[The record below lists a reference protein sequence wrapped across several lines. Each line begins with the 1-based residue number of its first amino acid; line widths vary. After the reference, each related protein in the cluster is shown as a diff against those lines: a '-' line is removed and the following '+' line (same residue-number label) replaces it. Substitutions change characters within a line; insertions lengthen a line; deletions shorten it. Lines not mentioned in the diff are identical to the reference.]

1 MKKLVLLSVLL
12 AGCVLYTQAQTRLSL
27 FEEFTGEHS
36 VPSALA
42 NPGLQGLIGAN
53 ASGVLLITYPSPFP
67 TGGPIYNTYS
77 AVSNARLLY
86 YGISTAPQGRLDGT
100 RKGSGKSYP
109 AGHVANFTQAD
120 IDTATGKT
128 TKYDLSISHAWSV
141 TGDSVTA
148 TVTITTPLGDTL
160 PASAA
165 LKLRV
170 ALIENL
176 QYGIAPGIN
185 GEHDFP
191 NVVRDMYPSAAGTG
205 IMATW
210 AAAQSKTYT
219 ITNSVARFI
228 DKSKAT
234 LVAWIQNDADKSI
247 LQAAVSTP
255 VAIAVDAATTGVFPT
270 SRLQCVPSNASET
283 SYATLRNAGTS
294 ILTSARIYYHS
305 DVSSL
310 LNMTNWTGSLAP
322 GATTLV
328 ALNAVSVPG
337 GNHYILDSVGLPN
350 GQPDINAGN
359 NSGKG
364 SVSVYSTNR
373 VNLPIVTGFEGAGAI
388 PNGWILY
395 DADSNGRNFTVSKN
409 IFGGAAG
416 YGGSTWFL
424 LHNNYYVPAGETNY
438 AILPA
443 ANLPSDPVLGFG
455 YAHAQYNAENDKL
468 EVVYSTDCGANW
480 TSAWSAEGGSL
491 STAPATTD
499 YYIPAAADW
508 KDQVVDLTGIPI
520 NAMIALRATSDY
532 GNTLYIDNVRLESK
546 SAVHDLPGIA
556 AVKLYPNPAKTEAAL
571 DFDLSQR
578 SQLTIS
584 LLDAAGRV
592 VMPISSETFEAGAK
606 HLSIPLSG
614 LAYGLYMVHISGEEG
629 SVMKVL
635 TITR

>member
-1 MKKLVLLSVLL
+1 MKKLVLLSLLLTCAVLS
-12 AGCVLYTQAQTRLSL
+12 TNAQTRLSL
-27 FEEFTGEHS
+27 YEEFTGEHS

-42 NPGLQGLIGAN
+42 NPGLQGLIAAN
-53 ASGVLLITYPSPFP
+53 ASKVLLITYPSPFP
-67 TGGPIYNTYS
+67 AGGPIYSTYTP
-77 AVSNARLLY
+77 VTNARLLY

-100 RKGSGKSYP
+100 KLGTGTSYP
-109 AGHVANFTQAD
+109 AGHVANLRQAD
-120 IDTATGKT
+120 IDTATAKA
-128 TKYDLSISHAWSV
+128 TKYNLSISHAWSV

-170 ALIENL
+170 ALVEHL
-176 QYGIAPGIN
+176 QYSIAPGIN

-191 NVVRDMYPSAAGTG
+191 NVVRDMYPSAGGTA
-205 IMATW
+205 IMSTW
-210 AAAQSKTYT
+210 TAAQSKTYT
-219 ITNSVARFI
+219 ITNTIARYV
-228 DKSKAT
+228 DKNNAT
-234 LVAWIQNDADKSI
+234 LVAWIQNDADRSI
-247 LQAAVSTP
+247 LQAAVSAP
-255 VAIAVDAATTGVFPT
+255 VAIAVDAATTGVFPS
-270 SRLQCVPSNASET
+270 SRLQCVPGNASES

-305 DVSSL
+305 DVTSL
-310 LNMTNWTGSLAP
+310 LSVANWTGSLAP

-328 ALNAVSVPG
+328 ALAAVSVPG

-359 NSGKG
+359 NNGKG

-373 VNLPIVTGFEGAGAI
+373 INLPIVTGFEGAGAI

-395 DADSNGRNFTVSKN
+395 DADSNGRNFMVAKN
-409 IFGGAAG
+409 IFGAAAG

-455 YAHAQYNAENDKL
+455 YAHAQYNTENDKL

-480 TSAWSAEGGSL
+480 TSAWSAEGSAL

-499 YYIPAAADW
+499 YFIPTPAQW
-508 KDQVVDLTGIPI
+508 KDQAVDLTGIP
-520 NAMIALRATSDY
+520 NNSMIALRATSDY

-546 SAVHDLPGIA
+546 SAVPALQGIA
-556 AVKLYPNPAKTEAAL
+556 NIKLYPNPAKTEAAL
-571 DFDLSQR
+571 DFNLSQR
-578 SQLTIS
+578 CELNIS
-584 LLDAAGRV
+584 LLDATGREV
-592 VMPISSETFEAGAK
+592 LQVASQTFEAGAR
-606 HLSIPLSG
+606 HLSIPISG
-614 LAYGLYMVHISGEEG
+614 LARGLYMLHISGQEG
-629 SVMKVL
+629 SVMKPL
-635 TITR
+635 TVAR